1 MRNNISHYNED
12 IWGSCYSGIDI
23 LKGGNNMA
31 AWQGTVEGNPDYSY
45 YSNPNLTRHDIEEL
59 MEQQHEYNSEIERG
73 RQKGELI
80 AAVITGAITIGCAIA
95 THIDNKK
102 QNELL
107 EKQIESNRNLA
118 LQVSGL
124 SNSIGE
130 MTPPVQVTQF

>member
-1 MRNNISHYNED
+1 MT
-12 IWGSCYSGIDI
+12 
-23 LKGGNNMA
+23 

-45 YSNPNLTRHDIEEL
+45 YSNPNLTRQDIEEL
-59 MEQQHEYNSEIERG
+59 MKQQHEYNSEIERG
-73 RQKGELI
+73 RRNGELI
-80 AAVITGAITIGCAIA
+80 AAAITGAITIGCAIA

-124 SNSIGE
+124 STSIGE
-130 MTPPVQVTQF
+130 MAPPVQVTQF